1 MDDEEESK
9 KCKGINKTVTKNNI
23 VFENYKDVL
32 FNRTS
37 QMRKMNVIR
46 SYKHEIYTGG
56 QQGCTKQRR
65 RQADSNERQ
74 NSDFGIWTLQGS
86 KSSHRLGF
94 GKLTMRVLAQK
105 KK

>member
-32 FNRTS
+32 FNQTS

-46 SYKHEIYTGG
+46 SHKHEIYTEEVN
-56 QQGCTKQRR
+56 KV
-65 RQADSNERQ
+65 ALS
-74 NSDFGIWTLQGS
+74 
-86 KSSHRLGF
+86 
-94 GKLTMRVLAQK
+94 
-105 KK
+105 